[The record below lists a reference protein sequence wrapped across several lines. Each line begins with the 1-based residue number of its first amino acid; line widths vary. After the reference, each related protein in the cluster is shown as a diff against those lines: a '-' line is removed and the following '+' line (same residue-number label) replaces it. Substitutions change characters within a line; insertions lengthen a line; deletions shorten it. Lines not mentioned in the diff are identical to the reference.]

1 MTAEGW
7 GEFPILIEIH
17 LRNSSSIKLTHYL
30 KLTSLEPIVVNE
42 SFDNIMCNFPIDLD
56 SIPNL
61 TSVPEIPVF
70 SEFVQSGSVVDY
82 ISAEEAFMG
91 TNGPILDKLRENVAS
106 LTRRAIMKD
115 MEYYTILTSKTPGS
129 PQK

>member
-1 MTAEGW
+1 M
-7 GEFPILIEIH
+7 
-17 LRNSSSIKLTHYL
+17 
-30 KLTSLEPIVVNE
+30 VNE

-115 MEYYTILTSKTPGS
+115 MEYYTILISKTPGS

>member
-61 TSVPEIPVF
+61 TTVPEIPVF